1 METTQTW
8 KLKRYGR
15 LVPQIKQV
23 GGKSFKMF
31 ESNNNKPDIVLTML
45 ESGYLLI
52 SQGQKSLDTISLL
65 SGSDLIQVQH
75 KTDNLMFKLKMK
87 GENRMIRMQFDG
99 GSTAEAINQC
109 SSAVQK
115 LMEYV
120 PVTSIASIRPNQ
132 PPTEV
137 SAAETQVGEPSAQ
150 EKQSKSCQGQ
160 TVGTEP
166 EVVQGP
172 LSIKRL
178 TQHFLGETSVT
189 LPQIYHHSSLAQ
201 GDLEPFLRVCLLD
214 PSFHAFVE
222 NVEEEL
228 KKIREE

>member
-87 GENRMIRMQFDG
+87 
-99 GSTAEAINQC
+99 
-109 SSAVQK
+109 
-115 LMEYV
+115 
-120 PVTSIASIRPNQ
+120 

>member
-87 GENRMIRMQFDG
+87 
-99 GSTAEAINQC
+99 
-109 SSAVQK
+109 
-115 LMEYV
+115 
-120 PVTSIASIRPNQ
+120 
-132 PPTEV
+132 
-137 SAAETQVGEPSAQ
+137 
-150 EKQSKSCQGQ
+150 SCQGQ